1 MGVRIGTVSHS
12 TQIEITYDLL
22 VSFCS
27 GTFHHLSFILLTS
40 LTLMLNSIFR
50 LLLWRRWESVK
61 TSLYCLRTSQV
72 KWNGVLLVLCDFGFL
87 TWWRHFGSFLSALFF
102 LLWGGGRNESTW
114 KFLQNQFPTA
124 AATLVIISGKIIFS
138 FFPRHRFVFFAFRL
152 ILCFFFLVKMLR
164 KRCRHNRASSSY
176 IFKSSF
182 FL

>member
-1 MGVRIGTVSHS
+1 MMGVRIGTVSHS

-102 LLWGGGRNESTW
+102 SLMGGRNESTW

-138 FFPRHRFVFFAFRL
+138 FFSSTSFCVFCLSADFVFFFPREN
-152 ILCFFFLVKMLR
+152 VTQEM
-164 KRCRHNRASSSY
+164 
-176 IFKSSF
+176 
-182 FL
+182 

>member
-1 MGVRIGTVSHS
+1 MMGVRIGTVSHS

-61 TSLYCLRTSQV
+61 TSLYCLRSTYITGKVEWCITSTLWFWFFNLMAALWFFFV
-72 KWNGVLLVLCDFGFL
+72 
-87 TWWRHFGSFLSALFF
+87 GSFFSLM
-102 LLWGGGRNESTW
+102 GGRNESTW

-152 ILCFFFLVKMLR
+152 ILCFFFPRENVTQEM
-164 KRCRHNRASSSY
+164 
-176 IFKSSF
+176 
-182 FL
+182 